1 MKQDLE
7 MIQILNDSIYRI
19 KDFERHSKVNK
30 FKTNNYNNYFYR
42 SWILQVIYDMDYNY
56 PHTFFKNEEAII
68 ALQKNF
74 PIYFDKSL
82 KKYVKKYALVDKN
95 SKEIKVNYI
104 RDILKNKYVPE
115 LMSHPLNDK
124 YYIKFL

>member
-1 MKQDLE
+1 MKQDSE
-7 MIQILNDSIYRI
+7 MIQALNDSIYQI

-42 SWILQVIYDMDYNY
+42 SWILQLIYNMDYNY

-74 PIYFDKSL
+74 PIYFDRSL
-82 KKYVKKYALVDKN
+82 KKYVKKYALVDKTI
-95 SKEIKVNYI
+95 KEIKVNYI